1 MEVTLDS
8 DVFGKSG
15 NEGEKAILTRLT
27 LSRVC
32 GAANTGSKRIHKKKV
47 A

>member
-1 MEVTLDS
+1 MCLGREVATR
-8 DVFGKSG
+8 
-15 NEGEKAILTRLT
+15 EKAILTRLT

>member
-1 MEVTLDS
+1 M
-8 DVFGKSG
+8 KK
-15 NEGEKAILTRLT
+15 GEKAILT